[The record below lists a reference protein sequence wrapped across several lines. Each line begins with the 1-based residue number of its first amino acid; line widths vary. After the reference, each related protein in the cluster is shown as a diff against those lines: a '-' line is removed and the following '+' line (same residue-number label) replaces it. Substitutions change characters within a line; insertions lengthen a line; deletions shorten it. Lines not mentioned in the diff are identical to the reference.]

1 MRYRPA
7 QFCRLLVDQGIDATV
22 GDEPARAVR
31 YLLIG
36 GLAWLL
42 DVIVFAVTVSSVG
55 VASAQLGARVCGA
68 FVAFSGHKLFVF
80 RQADLQPAAIVAQ
93 AVRYAALWL
102 LSFTISALA
111 LIGLIEQAG
120 VAALT
125 AKVVVEIGIVA
136 LNYLVMRAFV
146 FPPTPTRTS

>member
-1 MRYRPA
+1 M
-7 QFCRLLVDQGIDATV
+7 
-22 GDEPARAVR
+22 R

-36 GLAWLL
+36 GLAWLV
-42 DVIVFAVTVSSVG
+42 DVLVFALSVSSVG

-80 RQADLQPAAIVAQ
+80 RQTDLQLAAVATQ

-111 LIGLIEQAG
+111 LIGLIDQAG
-120 VAALT
+120 VPALT
-125 AKVVVEIGIVA
+125 AKVGVEIGIVA

-146 FPPTPTRTS
+146 FPSRPTPRV